1 MQHFI
6 SFGTN
11 PKTYSRISTLSFS
24 RFTTA
29 TKHALVAFRESKR
42 LTPGMMVHKEMHLR
56 QFGGDDG
63 YFLTNL
69 KHVCASAKL
78 HGSKLWTVVK
88 AGDECHV
95 GSCLYQGLRFH
106 LLTTQV
112 LCTLCS
118 VIIDGSVDCLY

>member
-1 MQHFI
+1 MHI
-6 SFGTN
+6 
-11 PKTYSRISTLSFS
+11 
-24 RFTTA
+24 
-29 TKHALVAFRESKR
+29 
-42 LTPGMMVHKEMHLR
+42 EMHLR
-56 QFGGDDG
+56 QSSGDDC

-69 KHVCASAKL
+69 KRVCASAGL

-88 AGDECHV
+88 AGDECHG

-106 LLTTQV
+106 RSMTQV